1 MKIQVDKLKPN
12 PFRRIK
18 TYPIDRSKVERL
30 KVSMRDTFVWPG
42 IIARK
47 HPTEPGY
54 YQIAFGHHRI
64 VAIKELGIPEIDIT
78 IHDMSDAMMLRNMA
92 NENLEW
98 SPTPASINETIHS
111 VRDFLNAELAKYET
125 WKEAKSDKVIRLS
138 FINAQGFGKA
148 RNESK
153 NNKGGAGRLSIL
165 KFLGGKE
172 QGWNQ
177 AVIQT
182 SLAILDDT
190 ELERGAVE
198 ILPNMEQARQF
209 RKAVKAYHIPK
220 DKQRKIAQKIKRN
233 EISSR
238 HIQKAVRK
246 EVEKPPEEDPE
257 IKKLEDIFEGIDQDA
272 KRLKSQIWGF
282 QKSLEE
288 LDVQQLTGVSTFLVL
303 VSLKELV
310 STITD
315 FAKFANGKMPKELTD
330 ETRNQ

>member
-1 MKIQVDKLKPN
+1 
-12 PFRRIK
+12 
-18 TYPIDRSKVERL
+18 
-30 KVSMRDTFVWPG
+30 MRDTFVWPG

-47 HPTEPGY
+47 HPTKSGY

-125 WKEAKSDKVIRLS
+125 WENCQSSKSYLIKLLDRNLS
-138 FINAQGFGKA
+138 QGKFKDLKDNGV
-148 RNESK
+148 
-153 NNKGGAGRLSIL
+153 GQTTIL

-177 AVIQT
+177 AMIQT
-182 SLAILDDT
+182 SLAILDDA
-190 ELERGAVE
+190 ELEREAVE

-209 RKAVKAYHIPK
+209 RKAVKVYHIPK
-220 DKQRKIAQKIKRN
+220 EKQKKIAQKIKRN

-246 EVEKPPEEDPE
+246 EANHPKDSPEDDPQV
-257 IKKLEDIFEGIDQDA
+257 IQLEDEFASIERTA
-272 KRLKSQIWGF
+272 KQLSGQIHSF
-282 QKSLEE
+282 QASLEE
-288 LDVQQLTGVSTFLVL
+288 LNITQLTGAKAFLGL
-303 VSLKELV
+303 VTLKELQD
-310 STITD
+310 TIKT
-315 FAKFANGKMPKELTD
+315 FAHYANGVIPKELQD
-330 ETRNQ
+330 ETNSQ